1 MRIYLASQSPRRQE
15 LLRQLGVEF
24 DLLLPDA
31 DEDAEALEAARPGE
45 PPARYVKRVTLAKA
59 KAAAERMRRRKLRAR
74 PILVADTVVA
84 LGAALLGKPHNATA
98 NLNMLRALSGK
109 THRVLTAVGVV
120 RHADLTMAL
129 STSYV
134 TFGQIGPAVA
144 KGYAASAEGWDKAG
158 GYAIQGRA
166 GVFVARI
173 RGSYSGIVGLPLY
186 ETAELLQ
193 LRG

>member
-1 MRIYLASQSPRRQE
+1 MRIYLASKSPRRQE
-15 LLRQLGVEF
+15 LLHQLGVEF
-24 DLLLPDA
+24 DLLLPGA
-31 DEDAEALEAARPGE
+31 DEDAEALEATRPGE

-74 PILVADTVVA
+74 PILVADTAVA
-84 LGAALLGKPHNATA
+84 LGAALLGKPHNAAA

-109 THRVLTAVGVV
+109 THRVLTAVAVV
-120 RHADLTMAL
+120 RHADLAMAL

-134 TFGQIGPAVA
+134 TFGQIGPAAA
-144 KGYAASAEGWDKAG
+144 KSYAANAEGWDKAG